1 MGRIFSYIM
10 ENKSHVWNHQPDV
23 KNDHFGVSPLT
34 NPVRCYVFQ
43 WVFCPWSPRNRIL
56 IWALHDAAFWSKFL
70 VELRGPILENHADFT
85 WSQVWLWRGKFLETP
100 PQEKKT
106 WFQPYVFPALRNSH
120 LGLKHG
126 QHLFV
131 LLRENPD
138 MLILKSRKSR
148 WWKHGFMCLPWP
160 SGVVFTI
167 EQIPTAPACI
177 NTEQHL
183 YTLPPKWVDSTQYI
197 AAILIRSPTVLR
209 HEKIENRV
217 NQIPFCF
224 ST

>member
-34 NPVRCYVFQ
+34 NPVRCYVFQWVFCLQ

-100 PQEKKT
+100 PQEKK
-106 WFQPYVFPALRNSH
+106 
-120 LGLKHG
+120 
-126 QHLFV
+126 
-131 LLRENPD
+131 
-138 MLILKSRKSR
+138 
-148 WWKHGFMCLPWP
+148 HGFNHTFSQLWEIPTSVSSMVSICLFCSERTRTCSSWRVERAAGENMVLCVCHDPVELCLP
-160 SGVVFTI
+160 
-167 EQIPTAPACI
+167 
-177 NTEQHL
+177 
-183 YTLPPKWVDSTQYI
+183 
-197 AAILIRSPTVLR
+197 
-209 HEKIENRV
+209 
-217 NQIPFCF
+217 
-224 ST
+224 

>member
-100 PQEKKT
+100 PQGKKNMVSTIRFPSFEKFPPRSQAWSASVCSAQREPGHAHPEESKEPLVKT
-106 WFQPYVFPALRNSH
+106 WFYVSAMTQWSCVYHRA
-120 LGLKHG
+120 
-126 QHLFV
+126 
-131 LLRENPD
+131 NPNGT
-138 MLILKSRKSR
+138 S
-148 WWKHGFMCLPWP
+148 
-160 SGVVFTI
+160 
-167 EQIPTAPACI
+167 
-177 NTEQHL
+177 L
-183 YTLPPKWVDSTQYI
+183 YKYWTTPIHFAT
-197 AAILIRSPTVLR
+197 
-209 HEKIENRV
+209 
-217 NQIPFCF
+217 
-224 ST
+224 